1 MNPLTARQQQIL
13 DFIRDHLTREGL
25 PPTHEEIAAAFGFSQ
40 PRAAGFHLQA
50 LAQKGAIELVPG
62 KARAIRL
69 LHPAKAAQAEAT
81 RSDILR
87 LPLVGRVAA
96 GAPIDADAHIERE
109 ISLDRYLFNPRPDFL
124 LRVEG
129 MSMRDAGILDGD
141 LIAVHRTP
149 EARNGQIV
157 VARIEGEI
165 TVKRYFCAR
174 PDRENQKAAVHDH
187 TSQFT
192 RTGITLLPANPDF
205 APIQVDPHTSDF
217 AIEGL
222 YVGVIR
228 LP

>member
-1 MNPLTARQQQIL
+1 MHPLTARQQQIL
-13 DFIRDHLTREGL
+13 DFIREHLAREGL

-69 LHPAKAAQAEAT
+69 LPPARAEA
-81 RSDILR
+81 RADVLR

-96 GAPIDADAHIERE
+96 GAPIDADAHVERE
-109 ISLDRYLFNPRPDFL
+109 IQLDRHLFRPRPDFL

-129 MSMRDAGILDGD
+129 MSMRDAGILDRD

-149 EARNGQIV
+149 EAGNGQIV

-165 TVKRYFCAR
+165 TVKEFRR
-174 PDRENQKAAVHDH
+174 SR
-187 TSQFT
+187 S
-192 RTGITLLPANPDF
+192 RITLLPANPDF
-205 APIQVDPHTSDF
+205 VPIDVDPHTSDF

>member
-1 MNPLTARQQQIL
+1 MNPLTPRQQQIL
-13 DFIRDHLTREGL
+13 DFIREQLAHEGL
-25 PPTHEEIAAAFGFSQ
+25 PPTHEEIAAAFGFNQ

-50 LAQKGAIELVPG
+50 LAHTGAIELVPG

-69 LHPAKAAQAEAT
+69 LQSAKTARPDTPRA
-81 RSDILR
+81 DVLR

-96 GAPIDADAHIERE
+96 GAPIDADAHVERE
-109 ISLDRYLFNPRPDFL
+109 IQLDRHLFRPRPDFL

-129 MSMRDAGILDGD
+129 MSMRDAGILDRD

-149 EARNGQIV
+149 EASNGQIV

-165 TVKRYFCAR
+165 TVKEFRR
-174 PDRENQKAAVHDH
+174 
-187 TSQFT
+187 T
-192 RTGITLLPANPDF
+192 RSRIALLPANPDF
-205 APIQVDPHTSDF
+205 APIEIDPNTSDF